1 MTEMSN
7 MNANTNI
14 WFENGIL
21 QLITFLFV
29 FLIAGYISHAHP
41 VICVTFAAEQL
52 RRTEKRD
59 QT

>member
-1 MTEMSN
+1 MSN

-21 QLITFLFV
+21 QLNNYFLFV